1 MKSKKIWKRLFAV
14 LTLTLFLVTSPVPVG
29 SNQAWAGNNCTSENM
44 SRTECIST
52 DTITETINDT
62 IIINN
67 IINNNNSSGQ
77 AEAFTAGMVVG
88 AIGGSATTIA
98 AVSGA
103 GTVAGL
109 SAAGVT
115 SGLAAIGGVVGGGMV
130 AGLAVTAAVPV
141 SAAAIVGYGS
151 YKAWKWLNSEKT
163 PEKAN

>member
-1 MKSKKIWKRLFAV
+1 MKSKNFWKRLFAV

-29 SNQAWAGNNCTSENM
+29 SSSNQALAQMTCSSDKMGH
-44 SRTECIST
+44 TECEDKST
-52 DTITETINDT
+52 TTTTTTTTINYY
-62 IIINN
+62 
-67 IINNNNSSGQ
+67 NNSSGQ
-77 AEAFTAGMVVG
+77 AEAFTAGVVVG

>member
-1 MKSKKIWKRLFAV
+1 MKSKKFWKRLFAV

-29 SNQAWAGNNCTSENM
+29 SNEAWAGNNCTSDKMGHTN
-44 SRTECIST
+44 CISR
-52 DTITETINDT
+52 DTTTSNDTT

-67 IINNNNSSGQ
+67 NIVNNSSGQ
-77 AEAFTAGMVVG
+77 AEAFTAGVVVG